1 MRARPFRDCIHTPRV
16 KERAAPEPDELP
28 YMRRPSPQQHRALAV
43 AIAMT
48 LLALLGACRKEPKHP
63 PPAPPPA
70 MPTRSASLPLEAILP
85 RGVTA
90 AAWLDL
96 AAVRR
101 DPRLQRIWQEV
112 GMPGG
117 AAREGDRDRL
127 MSQASELV
135 VAWYGMD
142 GSRPLRLLRGAF
154 VPALE
159 ADGEGSGRKP
169 TPDWRVWS
177 PTEDL
182 LVAGDPELV
191 LQSGARIRV
200 AQPGTDE
207 AWRAAVGGPP
217 AVARAVFVADPA
229 HAIWLATQVDYK
241 EITDRAADIAR
252 IEASATLGL
261 GLDLIVCVV
270 PTQPAL
276 GVRAAELVTALLA
289 VARGLVAQSE
299 GSAGSG
305 EPGLM
310 AGLLASVRV
319 AAPTA
324 DGSVVLS
331 LEVSGATLD
340 RLVEG
345 LLTAPAP
352 APAVGSPAPP
362 PTPAVKP

>member
-1 MRARPFRDCIHTPRV
+1 
-16 KERAAPEPDELP
+16 
-28 YMRRPSPQQHRALAV
+28 
-43 AIAMT
+43 
-48 LLALLGACRKEPKHP
+48 
-63 PPAPPPA
+63 
-70 MPTRSASLPLEAILP
+70 MPTRSASLPLQAILP

-101 DPRLQRIWQEV
+101 DPRLLRIWQEV

-117 AAREGDRDRL
+117 ATREGDRDRL

-261 GLDLIVCVV
+261 GLDLVVCVV

-310 AGLLASVRV
+310 AGLLASIRV

-345 LLTAPAP
+345 LLTAPAAAP
-352 APAVGSPAPP
+352 APAAGSPAPP
-362 PTPAVKP
+362 QTPAVKP

>member
-1 MRARPFRDCIHTPRV
+1 M
-16 KERAAPEPDELP
+16 
-28 YMRRPSPQQHRALAV
+28 
-43 AIAMT
+43 
-48 LLALLGACRKEPKHP
+48 
-63 PPAPPPA
+63 PA
-70 MPTRSASLPLEAILP
+70 RSASLPLRDILP

-101 DPRLQRIWQEV
+101 DPRLQRIWREV

-117 AAREGDRDRL
+117 ASREGDRERL

-142 GSRPLRLLRGAF
+142 GSRTLRLLRGAF
-154 VPALE
+154 APPLA
-159 ADGEGSGRKP
+159 ADGEGSGHKP

-182 LVAGDPELV
+182 LIAGDPELV
-191 LQSGARIRV
+191 LQSGARIRI

-207 AWRAAVGGPP
+207 VWRAAVGSPP
-217 AVARAVFVADPA
+217 AVAAAVFVADPA
-229 HAIWLATQVDYK
+229 HAIWLASQVDYK

-261 GLDLIVCVV
+261 GLDLLVSVV

-289 VARGLVAQSE
+289 VARGLVEQAE

-310 AGLLASVRV
+310 AGLLTGVRV
-319 AAPTA
+319 AAPAA
-324 DGSVVLS
+324 DGSVALT

-340 RLVEG
+340 GLVEG
-345 LLTAPAP
+345 LLTAPRPLP
-352 APAVGSPAPP
+352 APSSPPPPAPKP
-362 PTPAVKP
+362 PVIP

>member
-1 MRARPFRDCIHTPRV
+1 
-16 KERAAPEPDELP
+16 
-28 YMRRPSPQQHRALAV
+28 MRRPSPQQHRALVAALAV
-43 AIAMT
+43 A
-48 LLALLGACRKEPKHP
+48 LLATVMGCRKEPKHP

-70 MPTRSASLPLEAILP
+70 MPTRSASLPLQAILP

-101 DPRLQRIWQEV
+101 DPRLLRIWQEV

-117 AAREGDRDRL
+117 ATREGDRDRL

-261 GLDLIVCVV
+261 GLDLVVCVV

-310 AGLLASVRV
+310 AGLLASIRV

-345 LLTAPAP
+345 LLTAPAAAP
-352 APAVGSPAPP
+352 APAAGSPAPP
-362 PTPAVKP
+362 QTPAVKP

>member
-1 MRARPFRDCIHTPRV
+1 
-16 KERAAPEPDELP
+16 
-28 YMRRPSPQQHRALAV
+28 MRRPSPQQHRALLAALAV
-43 AIAMT
+43 V
-48 LLALLGACRKEPKHP
+48 LLATVMGCRKEPKHP
-63 PPAPPPA
+63 PPTPPPA
-70 MPTRSASLPLEAILP
+70 MPARSAALPLQAILP

-101 DPRLQRIWQEV
+101 DPRLLRIWQEV

-117 AAREGDRDRL
+117 ATREGDRERL

-159 ADGEGSGRKP
+159 ADGEGSGHKP
-169 TPDWRVWS
+169 AADWRVWS

-191 LQSGARIRV
+191 LQSGARIRI
-200 AQPGTDE
+200 AQPGADE
-207 AWRAAVGGPP
+207 AWRAAVAGPP

-252 IEASATLGL
+252 LEASATLGL
-261 GLDLIVCVV
+261 GLDLVVSVV

-276 GVRAAELVTALLA
+276 GARAAELVTALLA
-289 VARGLVAQSE
+289 VARGLVEQAE

-305 EPGLM
+305 EPGLI
-310 AGLLASVRV
+310 AGLLSSVRV
-319 AAPTA
+319 AAPAA
-324 DGSVVLS
+324 DGSVLLS

-340 RLVEG
+340 RLVEE
-345 LLTAPAP
+345 LLTSPRPVSAPSKPPQPAP
-352 APAVGSPAPP
+352 
-362 PTPAVKP
+362 TPSVRP

>member
-43 AIAMT
+43 ALALS

-70 MPTRSASLPLEAILP
+70 MPTRSASLPLQAILP

-191 LQSGARIRV
+191 LQSGARIRL

-207 AWRAAVGGPP
+207 AWRAAAGGPP

-261 GLDLIVCVV
+261 GLDLVVTVV

-276 GVRAAELVTALLA
+276 GLRAAELVTALLA

-319 AAPTA
+319 AAPAA
-324 DGSVVLS
+324 DGSVLLS

>member
-1 MRARPFRDCIHTPRV
+1 MRARPFRDCIHTPCV

-43 AIAMT
+43 AIALS

-70 MPTRSASLPLEAILP
+70 MPTRSASLPLQAILP

-117 AAREGDRDRL
+117 ATREGDRDRL

-154 VPALE
+154 LPALE

-261 GLDLIVCVV
+261 GLDLVVSVV

-276 GVRAAELVTALLA
+276 GGRAAELVTALLA
-289 VARGLVAQSE
+289 VAQGLVAQSE

-310 AGLLASVRV
+310 AGLLTSVRV
-319 AAPTA
+319 ALPAP

-352 APAVGSPAPP
+352 APAALPAPP

>member
-1 MRARPFRDCIHTPRV
+1 
-16 KERAAPEPDELP
+16 
-28 YMRRPSPQQHRALAV
+28 MRRPSPQQHRTLVAALTVALLLAV
-43 AIAMT
+43 V
-48 LLALLGACRKEPKHP
+48 GCRKEPKHP
-63 PPAPPPA
+63 PPQPPPA
-70 MPTRSASLPLEAILP
+70 MPARSSALPLQAILP

-101 DPRLQRIWQEV
+101 DPRLQRVWQEV

-117 AAREGDRDRL
+117 ASREGDRERL

-142 GSRPLRLLRGAF
+142 GSRPLRLLRGGFA
-154 VPALE
+154 PPLA
-159 ADGEGSGRKP
+159 ADGEGSGHKP

-182 LVAGDPELV
+182 LIAGDPELV
-191 LQSGARIRV
+191 LQSGARIRI

-207 AWRAAVGGPP
+207 AWRAAVAGPP

-261 GLDLIVCVV
+261 GLDLVVSVV

-276 GVRAAELVTALLA
+276 GARAAELVTALLA
-289 VARGLVAQSE
+289 VARGLVEQSE

-310 AGLLASVRV
+310 AGLLTAVRV
-319 AAPTA
+319 AAPAA
-324 DGSVVLS
+324 DGSVALS
-331 LEVSGATLD
+331 LEVSGTTLD
-340 RLVEG
+340 RFVEG
-345 LLTAPAP
+345 LLTSPPPVKAPAT
-352 APAVGSPAPP
+352 PP
-362 PTPAVKP
+362 QPLPTPPVRP

>member
-1 MRARPFRDCIHTPRV
+1 
-16 KERAAPEPDELP
+16 
-28 YMRRPSPQQHRALAV
+28 
-43 AIAMT
+43 
-48 LLALLGACRKEPKHP
+48 
-63 PPAPPPA
+63 
-70 MPTRSASLPLEAILP
+70 
-85 RGVTA
+85 
-90 AAWLDL
+90 
-96 AAVRR
+96 
-101 DPRLQRIWQEV
+101 
-112 GMPGG
+112 MPGG
-117 AAREGDRDRL
+117 ASREGDRERL

-154 VPALE
+154 EPALE

-191 LQSGARIRV
+191 MQSGARIRV

-207 AWRAAVGGPP
+207 AWRAAIAGPP

-261 GLDLIVCVV
+261 GLDLVVSIV
-270 PTQPAL
+270 PTKPEFGA
-276 GVRAAELVTALLA
+276 RASELVTALLA
-289 VARGLVAQSE
+289 VARGLVEQAE

-310 AGLLASVRV
+310 AGLLTSVRV
-319 AAPTA
+319 ATPAT
-324 DGSVVLS
+324 DGSVLLS

-340 RLVEG
+340 RLIEG
-345 LLTAPAP
+345 LLSAPPAALPAP
-352 APAVGSPAPP
+352 A

>member
-1 MRARPFRDCIHTPRV
+1 MQARPFRDCIHTPRV

-28 YMRRPSPQQHRALAV
+28 YMRPPTPQQHRALAV
-43 AIAMT
+43 ALALSLM
-48 LLALLGACRKEPKHP
+48 ALLGACRKEPKHT

-70 MPTRSASLPLEAILP
+70 MPARSSALPLQAILP

-101 DPRLQRIWQEV
+101 DPRLQRVWQEV

-117 AAREGDRDRL
+117 ASREGGRERL

-142 GSRPLRLLRGAF
+142 GSRPLRLLRGTF

-159 ADGEGSGRKP
+159 ADGEGSGHKP
-169 TPDWRVWS
+169 TADWRVWS

-207 AWRAAVGGPP
+207 AWRAAVAGPP

-252 IEASATLGL
+252 IEASASLGL
-261 GLDLIVCVV
+261 GLDLVVTVV

-276 GVRAAELVTALLA
+276 GARAAELVTALLA
-289 VARGLVAQSE
+289 VARGLVEQAE

-305 EPGLM
+305 EPGLI
-310 AGLLASVRV
+310 AGLLSSVRV
-319 AAPTA
+319 APPTA
-324 DGSVVLS
+324 EGSVLLS
-331 LEVSGATLD
+331 LEVSGTTLD
-340 RLVEG
+340 RLVQG
-345 LLTAPAP
+345 LLSAPAEALPAP
-352 APAVGSPAPP
+352 A